1 MNTPPRPLLAL
12 MAAMDL
18 PAGAD
23 VPDWVH
29 LLPADNTIRTFD
41 GRGPYRVVDA
51 AAVIAASMSDERGML
66 IDENHSTDK
75 IGQQGGEAPARG
87 WIKELQARADGIWGR
102 VDWNASGR
110 ALLADRAY
118 RGISPVFF
126 HTKAG
131 EVLQILRA
139 SLTNVPNIKNLTAL
153 NMAQK
158 TAQKME
164 SPVTLEEFLARLAE
178 KLGLPATATAEEVM
192 AAIPAKSDMKPAAAM
207 QSALA
212 AIGTELG
219 VDDANPTAILAA
231 VKGKLAQGAAQIS
244 LQAENATLRGR
255 LDALEMAQKRAA
267 SEAFI
272 DGEIANKRAI
282 RPEDREFYITFHMED
297 PSRAQRAVAGLMTLA
312 TSHMAS
318 APPDTDAVITALN
331 AEQKA
336 VADQLGQPHDKF
348 LAALQADAKKEAN

>member
-1 MNTPPRPLLAL
+1 MTHAPRPLLAL

-18 PAGAD
+18 PVGAD
-23 VPDWVH
+23 VPEWVH

-41 GRGPYRVVDA
+41 GRGPYRVADA
-51 AAVIAASMSDERGML
+51 SAVIAASMADERGML

-153 NMAQK
+153 NMAQN
-158 TAQKME
+158 ME
-164 SPVTLEEFLARLAE
+164 SPMTLEAFLARLAE
-178 KLGLPATATAEEVM
+178 KLGLPASATPDDIMV
-192 AAIPAKSDMKPAAAM
+192 AIPAKSAEKPYEAM
-207 QSALA
+207 QSAMASIGTALGVDGGNGAAVLA
-212 AIGTELG
+212 AIQALQASQAT
-219 VDDANPTAILAA
+219 TATQAA
-231 VKGKLAQGAAQIS
+231 RIAALETAQRRGAADAWMANHLSAKRGIPVDKREGLIALHMQDAV
-244 LQAENATLRGR
+244 QAEAIAKMYPDLGP
-255 LDALEMAQKRAA
+255 A
-267 SEAFI
+267 SLTTTPPA
-272 DGEIANKRAI
+272 
-282 RPEDREFYITFHMED
+282 D
-297 PSRAQRAVAGLMTLA
+297 PQMI
-312 TSHMAS
+312 
-318 APPDTDAVITALN
+318 PALN